1 MMMMMMMMMK
11 MMMMMEVPKVEAQN
25 EGMIVPAEV
34 DEEVKP
40 KQQVQFSLKYFFGK
54 GEAKPVMTEVK
65 KANRGRPSNHVLALK
80 EAEEKGEQIMQ
91 LTKSE
96 LDEIVASQVQIAVK
110 VGRMKNIDLE
120 PGVSKRSNKR
130 KLGEVIRRKEPN
142 VATKLAIAEDVSAML
157 KSSCNEKEVKSRAMK
172 KYGLTWQKLQN
183 IVSNIEEWQ
192 NLVKQMKLS
201 KMTGLKKQTASK
213 FEKKHG
219 VGCRRLGAGRVD
231 KFKHVKVRLKAWLE
245 KEREH
250 GHFVDKSDLVIEFME
265 MCADESEACMEE
277 MKKRKKQKEEAAE
290 ATIQAESV
298 ETTTA
303 IVPAET
309 ATSSTAVEKKR
320 GFFVEILPGFEG
332 LQSPEEYVRTLNTEA
347 ELMSWR
353 YELEQRSLK
362 LACSEKY

>member
-1 MMMMMMMMMK
+1 
-11 MMMMMEVPKVEAQN
+11 MMMMEVPKVEAQN

-120 PGVSKRSNKR
+120 PGVPKRSNKR

-250 GHFVDKSDLVIEFME
+250 GHFVDKSDLVIEFLE
-265 MCADESEACMEE
+265 MCADESEVCIEE
-277 MKKRKKQKEEAAE
+277 IKKRKMQKEEAAQ
-290 ATIQAESV
+290 AAIQAESV
-298 ETTTA
+298 ETTSA
-303 IVPAET
+303 IQAE
-309 ATSSTAVEKKR
+309 
-320 GFFVEILPGFEG
+320 
-332 LQSPEEYVRTLNTEA
+332 
-347 ELMSWR
+347 
-353 YELEQRSLK
+353 
-362 LACSEKY
+362 